1 MPEGY
6 NAKVT
11 AFMMEIMP
19 KEPLDTQD
27 VAEMERRFMNYVQK
41 CSEWDMKVGNQAAYM
56 AIGITKEQAWE
67 WENVVKGNPAR
78 SDFVKKVR
86 QFCGVFREGLMQD
99 GKVNPVTGIF
109 WQKNYDGM
117 KDQTEMV
124 LTPNNPLGEQKDMKA
139 LEQKYLESAYD
150 GSEVAEGTFAEIAES
165 PEGAEGR
172 QPLPACCLPCG
183 RPLASAAE
191 FHHAFKAWD
200 MDRLPAARG
209 AVLLPWCRR
218 GRSAPLCGSL
228 RAFCP

>member
-1 MPEGY
+1 MAEEKKMGRPKGSRDRKPRRTEGYQESSPKNLVKARENSPITQAQKAEMPEGY

-67 WENVVKGNPAR
+67 WENVVKGSPAR

-150 GSEVAEGTFAEIAES
+150 GSEVAEGTFTEIAES
-165 PEGAEGR
+165 PEGAEG
-172 QPLPACCLPCG
+172 Q
-183 RPLASAAE
+183 
-191 FHHAFKAWD
+191 KD
-200 MDRLPAARG
+200 
-209 AVLLPWCRR
+209 
-218 GRSAPLCGSL
+218 
-228 RAFCP
+228 

>member
-1 MPEGY
+1 MAEEKKMGRPKGSRDRKPRRTEGYQESNAKNLVKARKNSPITQDQKAEMPEGY
-6 NAKVT
+6 NARVT

-19 KEPLDTQD
+19 KEPLDLHD
-27 VAEMERRFMNYVQK
+27 VAEMERRFLSYVQK

-56 AIGITKEQAWE
+56 AIGITKQQAWE
-67 WENVVKGNPAR
+67 WENNASRNPAR
-78 SDFVKKVR
+78 GDFIKKVR

-150 GSEVAEGTFAEIAES
+150 GSEVAEGTFSEIAES
-165 PEGAEGR
+165 PEG
-172 QPLPACCLPCG
+172 Q
-183 RPLASAAE
+183 
-191 FHHAFKAWD
+191 KD
-200 MDRLPAARG
+200 
-209 AVLLPWCRR
+209 
-218 GRSAPLCGSL
+218 
-228 RAFCP
+228 

>member
-1 MPEGY
+1 MAEEKKMGRPKGSRDRKPRRTEGYQESSPKNLVKARENSPITQAQKAEMPEGY

-67 WENVVKGNPAR
+67 WENVVKRNPAR

-150 GSEVAEGTFAEIAES
+150 GSEVAEGTFTEIAES
-165 PEGAEGR
+165 PEGAEG
-172 QPLPACCLPCG
+172 Q
-183 RPLASAAE
+183 
-191 FHHAFKAWD
+191 KD
-200 MDRLPAARG
+200 
-209 AVLLPWCRR
+209 
-218 GRSAPLCGSL
+218 
-228 RAFCP
+228 

>member
-1 MPEGY
+1 MAEEKKMGRPKGSRDRKPRRTEGYQESSPKNLVKARENSPITQAQKAEMPEGY

-78 SDFVKKVR
+78 CDFIKKVR

-150 GSEVAEGTFAEIAES
+150 GSEVAEGTFTEIAES
-165 PEGAEGR
+165 PEGAEG
-172 QPLPACCLPCG
+172 Q
-183 RPLASAAE
+183 
-191 FHHAFKAWD
+191 KD
-200 MDRLPAARG
+200 
-209 AVLLPWCRR
+209 
-218 GRSAPLCGSL
+218 
-228 RAFCP
+228 

>member
-1 MPEGY
+1 MAEEKKMGRPKGSRDRKPRRTEGYQESSPKNLVKARENSPITQAQKAEMPEGY

-67 WENVVKGNPAR
+67 WENVVKGNPAC

-150 GSEVAEGTFAEIAES
+150 GSEVAEGTFTEIAES
-165 PEGAEGR
+165 PEGAEG
-172 QPLPACCLPCG
+172 Q
-183 RPLASAAE
+183 
-191 FHHAFKAWD
+191 KD
-200 MDRLPAARG
+200 
-209 AVLLPWCRR
+209 
-218 GRSAPLCGSL
+218 
-228 RAFCP
+228 